1 MPYATSSQVKLALG
15 IEPANTTKD
24 ALIAQVLP
32 AVDGAIDNY
41 THRTFALYNG
51 TDPATMREFPIEESG
66 FTTIDDFVQGSVT
79 TVVAVAP
86 GAVLTTLTTSQY
98 VAQPAA
104 EESDVGWYIET
115 LPMGGTS
122 PEMGFARNLDTLW
135 PKYGNL
141 LPTYLRVTA
150 KWGWPAIPAPV
161 MQAAVWTA
169 VAMIESPRPYVS
181 EAIQGLSRTMA
192 TPMVDAIPAR
202 ARDLLGPYTKG

>member
-15 IEPANTTKD
+15 IAPANTDKD

-51 TDPATMREFPIEESG
+51 TDPATMREFPVEESG
-66 FTTIDDFVQGSVT
+66 FTTVDDFVQGSVT
-79 TVVAVAP
+79 GIVAVAP
-86 GAVLTTLTTSQY
+86 GGVLTTLTANDY

-104 EESDVGWYIET
+104 EEFEVGWYIET
-115 LPMGGTS
+115 RPFGGTS
-122 PEMGFARNLDTLW
+122 PEMGFTRNLDVLW
-135 PKYGNL
+135 PKYGTL
-141 LPTYLRVTA
+141 LPSYLRVTA
-150 KWGWPAIPAPV
+150 KWGWPAVPGPI

-169 VAMIESPRPYVS
+169 VSFIDNPRPYVS
-181 EAIQGLSRTMA
+181 EAIQGYSRTMA
-192 TPMVDAIPAR
+192 TPLLEAIPAR